1 MTASHDGSWALWD
14 LSEGRSLFHEEALAE
29 VKTVYT
35 AAEFHPDGLLLATAR
50 EQLSSACLRRIGVQL
65 WDTLSQQTVADLT
78 GHTGAVNA
86 LAFSENGYHMASGS
100 DDGSVKLWDLRK
112 VGDSFHTIA
121 GSGAAVKAV
130 KFDFSGRYLGTG
142 CSEARVYDT
151 QGKAFSV
158 VKTFEDHSG
167 AVTSV
172 GFNGNATTLFS
183 TSMDRSLKFYGN

>member
-1 MTASHDGSWALWD
+1 MVHVES
-14 LSEGRSLFHEEALAE
+14 SEAGAA
-29 VKTVYT
+29 YT
-35 AAEFHPDGLLLATAR
+35 ATEFHPDGLILATGMETGA
-50 EQLSSACLRRIGVQL
+50 VKV
-65 WDTLSQQTVADLT
+65 WDIKSQQSVADLT

-86 LAFSENGYHMASGS
+86 LAFSENGYYMASGS

-112 VGDSFHTIA
+112 VANFHTIA

-151 QGKAFSV
+151 QKTAFSV

-172 GFNGNATTLFS
+172 GFNGNATKLFS

>member
-1 MTASHDGSWALWD
+1 MTASLDGSWAFWD
-14 LSEGRSLFHEEALAE
+14 LSKGQSLMHIKSE
-29 VKTVYT
+29 VG
-35 AAEFHPDGLLLATAR
+35 AAYAAVEFHPDGLILATGM
-50 EQLSSACLRRIGVQL
+50 ELTVGWNRRIQVRC
-65 WDTLSQQTVADLT
+65 WDIRSGKSVADLL
-78 GHTGAVNA
+78 GHTQTINA
-86 LAFSENGYHMASGS
+86 LAFSENGCYMASGS

-112 VGDSFHTIA
+112 MANFHTIA

-151 QGKAFSV
+151 QKKAFSV
-158 VKTFEDHSG
+158 VKTFGDHSG